1 MKIPRH
7 FFEKPH
13 WENSYLEGMKRKK
26 LDKKFNLRAKV
37 MFIHIWISVSVF
49 CVIIFP
55 IPDTKKD
62 SIVQCWGG
70 YPLGAWLE
78 TSCMNHVVAGDG
90 LMLHAEQFRL
100 RTNSDAEGDCHD
112 YIGFLSQYSSLYSH
126 KGTPP
131 QKKCFLSALPE
142 WGGGEG
148 PARIFLTL
156 FLPCISP

>member
-100 RTNSDAEGDCHD
+100 RTNSDAKGDCHD
-112 YIGFLSQYSSLYSH
+112 YIGLFSQYSSLYSH
-126 KGTPP
+126 KSHNFYDRVWAEGQHPSV
-131 QKKCFLSALPE
+131 FLAIIYI
-142 WGGGEG
+142 
-148 PARIFLTL
+148 IFIHHIYKIQNT
-156 FLPCISP
+156 